1 MRRKQSYLQQN
12 LLIAFLLCMSIGSY
26 IYVNSVEIQFEP
38 ESKVNTIYA
47 EDMEEADEIMPDLQ
61 LIKRVMHKAME
72 FVTFSAPSI

>member
-1 MRRKQSYLQQN
+1 MKRKQSYLLQN
-12 LLIAFLLCMSIGSY
+12 LLIAFVLCMSIGSY
-26 IYVNSVEIQFEP
+26 IYVNSVDITFDP

-72 FVTFSAPSI
+72 FVTISTPSI